1 MGQRHQFFAIAK
13 VNNRYR
19 TVAVLHNQWLFG
31 YFAVRQCLN
40 AMRILSAPG
49 NLAGIR
55 RELKLASSKP
65 DSFWEVRPEQKDD
78 EEGRVSRSGV
88 GIVFLY

>member
-1 MGQRHQFFAIAK
+1 
-13 VNNRYR
+13 
-19 TVAVLHNQWLFG
+19 
-31 YFAVRQCLN
+31 
-40 AMRILSAPG
+40 MRILSAPG

-78 EEGRVSRSGV
+78 EEGRVSHSGV